1 MPTPP
6 PLSPEQRKA
15 ALAKAARVRK
25 ERSEVKRQIKTGALS
40 LAEALDRAASDEAIG
55 KMRVIALLESLPAVG
70 KVKAERLLEQ
80 VGIAKTRRVQ
90 GLGAHQRADLLRIVS
105 R

>member
-1 MPTPP
+1 M
-6 PLSPEQRKA
+6 
-15 ALAKAARVRK
+15 RK